1 MPKIDGTHI
10 LQRLTERLAQLED
23 GEEIAAK
30 EIRSLLTPEQLQE
43 LESAWEEQQ
52 ELRKAKRAR
61 TVEEEKELGWKSKR
75 EVRIEVFKKAIATA
89 WENIDKVFDGLKHNA
104 EVRQGRIYIDTLNE
118 ALKAGVDEQV
128 AKNLAN
134 NKLTQSKLKRLD
146 EQIVRSKSVR
156 DEIVNKMED
165 ALRARFLS
173 EATAEELEQLK
184 LSEEHDKMGRKTGR
198 LVSSCC
204 VDDVGG
210 LAGLQ
215 VGVY

>member
-1 MPKIDGTHI
+1 MPKLDGTHI
-10 LQRLTERLAQLED
+10 LQRLTERLEQLER

-30 EIRSLLTPEQLQE
+30 EIRSLLTPEQQQE

-52 ELRKAKRAR
+52 KLRKKKRAR

-75 EVRIEVFKKAIATA
+75 EVRIEVFKKAVATA
-89 WENIDKVFDGLKHNA
+89 WENIDEVFDGLKHNA

-118 ALKAGVDEQV
+118 ALKAGVDERI

-146 EQIVRSKSVR
+146 EQVVRSKSVR
-156 DEIVNKMED
+156 DEMVNKMED
-165 ALRARFLS
+165 ALRARFVF

-184 LSEEHDKMGRKTGR
+184 LSEEHDKMGKKNGQVRK
-198 LVSSCC
+198 
-204 VDDVGG
+204 
-210 LAGLQ
+210 
-215 VGVY
+215 